1 MQPCSADIVYPRHAC
16 PVVVCSPATEPPP
29 YSAPAPM
36 CLQVLDVSTPGWDRN
51 AQQVQL
57 AKPDVHL
64 LARMAS
70 LRLLCVGAREGRA
83 LASSSTGD
91 DTSDARGKRSNA
103 HVLVLCEALLPNI
116 FFWNESG
123 VRSGLE
129 GLLPHGW
136 DGGMDAAVWEQI
148 HSARVRG
155 AERLLR
161 SLEEPVAENEEPV
174 AEKA

>member
-1 MQPCSADIVYPRHAC
+1 MSSPRW
-16 PVVVCSPATEPPP
+16 
-29 YSAPAPM
+29 
-36 CLQVLDVSTPGWDRN
+36 GNN

-57 AKPDVHL
+57 AIIDVHL
-64 LARMAS
+64 PARMAS
-70 LRLLCVGAREGRA
+70 LRLLCVGACEGRPV
-83 LASSSTGD
+83 ASSSTGE
-91 DTSDARGKRSNA
+91 DASGKRSNA

-161 SLEEPVAENEEPV
+161 SLEEPVAE
-174 AEKA
+174 KA